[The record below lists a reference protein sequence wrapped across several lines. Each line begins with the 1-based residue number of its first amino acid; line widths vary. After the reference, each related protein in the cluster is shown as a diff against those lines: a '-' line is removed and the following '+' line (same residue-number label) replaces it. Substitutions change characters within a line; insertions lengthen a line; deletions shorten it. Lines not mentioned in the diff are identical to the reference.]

1 LVLQNT
7 YNLNPQVYIQWREVQ
22 RVAYSK
28 QLNCRILLQKDR
40 MNINPTCKR
49 KGESLQI
56 NPKFIKTV
64 EMHQINSDHLK
75 RILTA
80 VRIACFFLS
89 EHQESAKHIQL
100 LKIITLSK

>member
-1 LVLQNT
+1 
-7 YNLNPQVYIQWREVQ
+7 
-22 RVAYSK
+22 
-28 QLNCRILLQKDR
+28 

-89 EHQESAKHIQL
+89 EHYLVVINWKIKHSRNIMNQQN
-100 LKIITLSK
+100 TFNF